1 MRLIGPF
8 TRRVLLWLAV
18 SLALCLPALAQDTA
32 DETAP
37 AGDVSVAP
45 VARDDQI
52 ANRIA
57 GILDASGWFEGVTVT
72 VEDGIVFLD
81 GVTDSDTHKSWARDL
96 AARTED
102 VVAVVNRLEVEQEP
116 DWSFAPAF
124 AAMRDVA
131 ERIVSSLPLI
141 VLTIVILPLTWWLS
155 ALAARGIRRVFLGRV
170 SSPFLRTVT
179 SRILTFPIFLLGIY
193 IVLQVAGL
201 TQLALSLVGGA
212 GVIGIVVGFAFRDI
226 AENFLASLLLSVR
239 QPFRVD
245 DFIIVG
251 DMQGT
256 VHSMNTRSTVLI
268 SPEGN
273 QIQIPNA
280 TVFKSVITNY
290 TASPETRSSIAVGI
304 GYDAPVAE
312 AQRIIAE
319 VLESHEGVLNEPQPM
334 ILVDTLGSSTV
345 NIVAYYWVDIRH
357 FSMLKVKSSVLR
369 LVKKA
374 LTEAGIS
381 MPDDAREIIFPEGV
395 PLTREAAMEGP
406 KRITPPTEETS
417 AERTE
422 AEASLENEQDEVVE
436 RAARA
441 DMPDDDGNL
450 IR

>member
-1 MRLIGPF
+1 MIRPL
-8 TRRVLLWLAV
+8 LLWLALASAL
-18 SLALCLPALAQDTA
+18 SLGPSAAQITGDETVADDVAIQPAAQDA
-32 DETAP
+32 K
-37 AGDVSVAP
+37 
-45 VARDDQI
+45 I
-52 ANRIA
+52 AERIA
-57 GILDASGWFEGVTVT
+57 SILEATGWFTGAQVTVD
-72 VEDGIVFLD
+72 DGVVFLD
-81 GVTDSDTHKSWARDL
+81 GKTDTEAHRLWARDL
-96 AARTED
+96 AARTEGT
-102 VVAVVNRLEVEQEP
+102 VAVVNRLEVAAAP

-131 ERIVSSLPLI
+131 ERTVSSLPLI

-155 ALAARGIRRVFLGRV
+155 ALAARGIRAVFLARMT
-170 SSPFLRTVT
+170 SPFLRTVV
-179 SRILTFPIFLLGIY
+179 SRMLTLPIFLLGIY
-193 IVLQVAGL
+193 VVLQVAGL
-201 TQLALSLVGGA
+201 TQLALSVVGGA

-226 AENFLASLLLSVR
+226 AENFLASLLLSIR

-304 GYDAPVAE
+304 GYDAPVNE
-312 AQRIIAE
+312 AQRIIAQ
-319 VLESHEGVLNEPQPM
+319 VLEEHEAILNEPSPM

-345 NIVAYYWVDIRH
+345 NVIAYYWVDIRR
-357 FSMLKVKSSVLR
+357 FSLLKVKSSVLR
-369 LVKKA
+369 LVKKS

-395 PLTREAAMEGP
+395 PLSRDLGVDGP
-406 KRITPPTEETS
+406 KRVLPPVTESSEES
-417 AERTE
+417 TE
-422 AEASLENEQDEVVE
+422 AEAELDNEQDEVVE
-436 RAARA
+436 RAARS

-450 IR
+450 LR